1 MEDSVTVDGRRN
13 RPSVPAVFCPPDRR
27 KHVLV
32 ASILASSLGF
42 IDGTVVSIAMPAI
55 RSDLSASLTQV
66 QWVSGAYL
74 LMLSA
79 LLMAGGALGDRY
91 GLRNVFACGIM
102 LFVVASVV
110 CAIAPDAWL
119 LIAARTLQGIG
130 AAIMVPASLAI
141 IAKAYPAQERGSAI
155 GIWAAASAATSGLG
169 PVAGGLLLA
178 ALGDWAWRL
187 VFAVNLPLGLAALT
201 YLLRVPADRPVR
213 EARFDL
219 VGVLLVTLALAGIAI
234 GLSGG
239 ASAFAEVASDA
250 APLPDWTV
258 TFAGAALFMGFIF
271 WESRASQPMMPLR
284 LFSDAGFLG
293 ANLATFFLY
302 FALSAAFFFLPMTLI
317 TAWGLGSAKTA
328 LVFLP
333 VTILVGL
340 MSGPVG
346 RMAGTRGP
354 RIFMAVGS
362 LVCAAAYAGF
372 AMTMHLRDFWLVLMP
387 LATLLGFGMG
397 LLVSPLSAAVM
408 MAVPDRETG
417 IASAV
422 NNTVARTS
430 GLMATAALGGLITVV
445 FNAAGGLQT
454 GLAFGRLPE
463 HLADPAVLSVWQDAS
478 NAGFA
483 TIAWICALLSAVA
496 AFVSWRMLHSMA
508 PARADDS
515 R

>member
-1 MEDSVTVDGRRN
+1 MGDTATVDGRRN
-13 RPSVPAVFCPPDRR
+13 RPSVPPVFCPPDRR

-55 RSDLSASLTQV
+55 RSDLSASLIQV

-91 GLRNVFACGIM
+91 GLRNVFAAGII
-102 LFVVASVV
+102 LFVAASGV

-141 IAKAYPAQERGSAI
+141 IAKAYPPQERGAAI

-187 VFAVNLPLGLAALT
+187 VFAVNLPLGLAALA
-201 YLLRVPADRPVR
+201 YLLQVPADKPERGSS
-213 EARFDL
+213 FDL
-219 VGVLLVTLALAGIAI
+219 VGVVLVTLALAGIAI

-239 ASAFAEVASDA
+239 ASAFAEVASDVP
-250 APLPDWTV
+250 PLPDWTV

-354 RIFMAVGS
+354 RFFMAAGS
-362 LVCAAAYAGF
+362 VVCAAAYSGI

-422 NNTVARTS
+422 NNTVARMA

-445 FNAAGGLQT
+445 FNAAGGSQT

-463 HLADPAVLSVWQDAS
+463 NLPDRAVLSVWQDAS

-483 TIAWICALLSAVA
+483 AIAWICALLSVMA
-496 AFVSWRMLHSMA
+496 ALVSWRMLNGMA
-508 PARADDS
+508 PTPADHS